1 MRRSVALIALL
12 ALAGCGSAAKRS
24 ATVQRGQ
31 APLVIDQSTA
41 AAKRAAAAKPD
52 AAQPKVAK
60 HRKRIPHVPAPGS
73 RALRPKH
80 HATATSRI
88 APGAPSDAE
97 VARELAKAMGYK
109 SGQASAHTV
118 IDRGILQPN
127 GLVSAPPSAPYAV
140 QAIITA
146 GNEVA
151 HLPYVYGGG
160 HGTWIDNAYDCSGSV
175 SFALANAGFLGTQ
188 EDSSQLAKFG
198 APGPGHWVTIYANA
212 QHAYMVVAGIR
223 FDTSGRDGPRGSR
236 WQAAMRSNAG
246 FTVRH
251 PPGL

>member
-12 ALAGCGSAAKRS
+12 ALAGCGSAGKQAATAPKR
-24 ATVQRGQ
+24 VQRGL
-31 APLVIDQSTA
+31 APLSNARSQTTA
-41 AAKRAAAAKPD
+41 ARPAKAKPRHH
-52 AAQPKVAK
+52 K
-60 HRKRIPHVPAPGS
+60 RKRIPHVPAPGS
-73 RALRPKH
+73 RALRPH
-80 HATATSRI
+80 THAATATSRI

-97 VARELAKAMGYK
+97 VTRELAKAMGYK
-109 SGQASAHTV
+109 SGEASAHTV
-118 IDRGILQPN
+118 INRAILQPD
-127 GLVSAPPSAPYAV
+127 GLVSPPPSAPYTV

-160 HGTWIDNAYDCSGSV
+160 HGTWIDSAYDCSGSV
-175 SFALANAGFLGTQ
+175 SFALANAGFLTTQ
-188 EDSSQLAKFG
+188 EDSSELAKFG
-198 APGPGHWVTIYANA
+198 KPGAGRWVTIYANA

-251 PPGL
+251 PAGL